1 MRTYENVAPIA
12 VVGMACR
19 LPGAAGPGAFW
30 DLLGAG
36 RDAVGPA
43 PAGRW
48 SHQGGAAAG
57 QPERAGYLE
66 RVDTF
71 DAEFFGVSPREAAAM
86 DPHQR
91 LMLELCW
98 EATEH
103 SRTHPDHLRAGRTG
117 VFTAAMWDEYAHLT
131 LGHGTV
137 DPYAFAGAQRGVLAG
152 RVSYAMGLTGP
163 SLSVDAGQSSSLVA
177 VHLACESL
185 RRGESTVALVGG
197 VNLIVT
203 PGTTAGARAMGALSA
218 DGHCRPFDAG
228 ADGYVRGEGGAVV
241 VLKPLA
247 SARADGD
254 VVHGL
259 LLGSAVNND
268 GGGDSLTAP
277 RRAAQEEVLRLAHE
291 RAGTDPARVQY
302 VELHGTGTAVGD
314 PVEAAA
320 LGAVYGAGRP
330 PGDPL
335 RVGSAKSN
343 VGHLEAAA
351 GLVGLVKTVLSLR
364 HRELPPS
371 PHFTRE
377 HPDIPLARLGL
388 RVQAERGPWPHPE
401 RPLLAGVSA
410 FGMGG
415 TNCHVV
421 LAQPPG
427 AEPEHGAEDGPEHD
441 AARGPAD
448 TAGETDAAD
457 AAGETGAV
465 LAGDGARADGPVPW
479 VLTAR
484 GSAALRAQAER
495 LREHVAA
502 HPADDH
508 RDIGHALATTRTA
521 FEHRAVVVGRDR
533 DALVSGLA
541 ALAAGERDAGLVRG
555 VARDAV
561 RPVLVFPGQG
571 AQWVGMARELLA
583 TSPVFARRMARCGE
597 ALAPHVDW
605 DFAAAVNGPLD
616 RVDVVQPLLW
626 AVTVSLAE
634 LWRSYGVEPA
644 AVVGHSQGEIAAA
657 VVAGA
662 LTLED
667 GARVVALRS
676 RLIGAHLSGH
686 GGMLAVELPHA
697 QARARVAPYA
707 DRAAVAVVNGPL
719 STVVGGEVAALDALA
734 AGCAEDGVR
743 TKRLPMDYASHGPG
757 VAAIG
762 DELLAGLADLA
773 PRPPRVPFYSTV
785 EGRVRPDTEPLDA
798 AYWLRNEREV
808 VDFERITRLL
818 LADGHTVFVEAS
830 SHPVLIMGIEE
841 TAEAVA
847 EETAKAAGRAGA
859 GGAGRV
865 AVVGSLRR
873 DEGGPDRF
881 LRSVA
886 AAFAAGVPVDWSP
899 ALPGAR
905 PVDLPTYAFQRTS
918 HWATP
923 VTGHPAD
930 ADRSGTG
937 HEAPHGADGAAPG
950 TEHGAAD
957 TPDTAARGT
966 GHGAPAEP
974 APSHGARGGDGE
986 AGQPRSPL
994 ALLATAPAPE
1004 REAALLDLVREHAA
1018 AVLGH
1023 GTAGDIEPDKSFRD
1037 AGLTSLSA
1045 VEFRD
1050 VLGEAT
1056 GLSLPSTVLYRHPTP
1071 QELARQLHTDLF
1083 PHQAQ
1088 SAASELPDLW
1098 ADVESLERHLAAGAI
1113 DDTVRTRVSERLRN
1127 LLWKI
1132 DATGP
1137 SDGGPV
1143 ADPAAGDGL
1152 ASASDDE
1159 MFALINKELGI
1170 G

>member
-36 RDAVGPA
+36 RDTVGPA
-43 PAGRW
+43 PTGRW
-48 SHQGGAAAG
+48 AHQGDDAAG
-57 QPERAGYLE
+57 HPERAGYLE

-71 DAEFFGVSPREAAAM
+71 DAEFFGISPREAAAM

-103 SRTHPDHLRAGRTG
+103 SRTHPDGLRAGRTG

-131 LGHGTV
+131 LRHGTA

-185 RRGESTVALVGG
+185 RRGETTVALVGG
-197 VNLIVT
+197 VNLIVA

-247 SARADGD
+247 AARADGD

-314 PVEAAA
+314 PVEASA
-320 LGAVYGAGRP
+320 LGAVYGAERP
-330 PGDPL
+330 AGDPL

-351 GLVGLVKTVLSLR
+351 GLVGLIKTVLSLR

-371 PHFTRE
+371 PHFTQE

-427 AEPEHGAEDGPEHD
+427 AEPEHGAEGGAEDGIEHD

-448 TAGETDAAD
+448 
-457 AAGETGAV
+457 AAGEAHAT
-465 LAGDGARADGPVPW
+465 DPGARADGPVPW

-484 GSAALRAQAER
+484 GGAALRAQAER
-495 LREHVAA
+495 LRAHVAA

-521 FEHRAVVVGRDR
+521 FEHRAVLVGADR
-533 DALVSGLA
+533 HALVAGLT

-583 TSPVFARRMARCGE
+583 TSPVFAERMARCGA

-686 GGMLAVELPHA
+686 GGMLAVELPRA

-707 DRAAVAVVNGPL
+707 DRAAVTVVNGPL
-719 STVVGGEVAALDALA
+719 STVLGGEVAALEALA
-734 AGCAEDGVR
+734 AGCAKDGVR

-773 PRPPRVPFYSTV
+773 PRAPRVPFYSTV

-818 LADGHTVFVEAS
+818 LADGHTVFIEVS

-899 ALPGAR
+899 AFPGAR
-905 PVDLPTYAFQRTS
+905 PVDLPTYAFQRAS

-923 VTGHPAD
+923 ATGHPAD
-930 ADRSGTG
+930 ADRSAAA
-937 HEAPHGADGAAPG
+937 HEAPHGAPHGADGAAPD
-950 TEHGAAD
+950 TEHGAA
-957 TPDTAARGT
+957 DTAARGT
-966 GHGAPAEP
+966 GHGAPAAP
-974 APSHGARGGDGE
+974 APHGAPGDDRQP
-986 AGQPRSPL
+986 GQPHP
-994 ALLATAPAPE
+994 LLARLAAAPAPE

-1056 GLSLPSTVLYRHPTP
+1056 GLRLPSTVLYRHPTP

-1083 PHQAQ
+1083 PHQAPP
-1088 SAASELPDLW
+1088 AASELPDLW
-1098 ADVESLERHLAAGAI
+1098 ADVESLERRLAAGTIGDA
-1113 DDTVRTRVSERLRN
+1113 DRARVSERLRT

-1137 SDGGPV
+1137 SDGGP
-1143 ADPAAGDGL
+1143 AAAPAAGDGL

>member
-30 DLLGAG
+30 DLLAAG

-48 SHQGGAAAG
+48 AHQGGDAAG
-57 QPERAGYLE
+57 HPERAGYLE

-71 DAEFFGVSPREAAAM
+71 DAEFFGISPREAAAM

-103 SRTHPDHLRAGRTG
+103 SRTRPDGLRADRTG

-131 LGHGTV
+131 LRHGTT

-197 VNLIVT
+197 VNLIVA

-247 SARADGD
+247 AARADGD

-314 PVEAAA
+314 PVEASA
-320 LGAVYGAGRP
+320 LGAVHGAGRP
-330 PGDPL
+330 AGDPL

-351 GLVGLVKTVLSLR
+351 GLVGLIKTVLSLR

-371 PHFTRE
+371 PHFTQE

-427 AEPEHGAEDGPEHD
+427 AEPEHGAEGDAERGPAHD
-441 AARGPAD
+441 TARGPAD
-448 TAGETDAAD
+448 APGGTGAAD
-457 AAGETGAV
+457 P
-465 LAGDGARADGPVPW
+465 GARADGPVPW

-484 GSAALRAQAER
+484 GGAALRAQAER
-495 LREHVAA
+495 LRAHVAA
-502 HPADDH
+502 RPADDH
-508 RDIGHALATTRTA
+508 RDIGYALATTRTA
-521 FEHRAVVVGRDR
+521 FEHRAVLVGTDR
-533 DALVSGLA
+533 HALVAGLT

-555 VARDAV
+555 VARGTE

-583 TSPVFARRMARCGE
+583 ASPVFAERMARCGA

-686 GGMLAVELPHA
+686 GGMLAVELPR
-697 QARARVAPYA
+697 ARAWARVAPYA
-707 DRAAVAVVNGPL
+707 GRAAVTVVNGPL

-734 AGCAEDGVR
+734 AGCAKDGVR

-773 PRPPRVPFYSTV
+773 PRAPRVPFYSTV

-808 VDFERITRLL
+808 VDFERITRRL
-818 LADGHTVFVEAS
+818 LADGHTVFIEVS

-847 EETAKAAGRAGA
+847 EETAKAPGRAGA

-899 ALPGAR
+899 AFPGAR

-923 VTGHPAD
+923 ATGHPAD
-930 ADRSGTG
+930 ADRSAAA
-937 HEAPHGADGAAPG
+937 HEARHGADGATPA
-950 TEHGAAD
+950 TE
-957 TPDTAARGT
+957 
-966 GHGAPAEP
+966 HGAPAEP
-974 APSHGARGGDGE
+974 APHGARSGDRRP
-986 AGQPRSPL
+986 GQPHPL
-994 ALLATAPAPE
+994 FARLAAAPAPE
-1004 REAALLDLVREHAA
+1004 REAALLDLVRQHAA

-1050 VLGEAT
+1050 LLGEAT
-1056 GLSLPSTVLYRHPTP
+1056 GLPLPSTVLYRHPTP

-1083 PHQAQ
+1083 PHQAP

-1098 ADVESLERHLAAGAI
+1098 ADVESLERRLAAGTI
-1113 DDTVRTRVSERLRN
+1113 DDADRARVSERLRT

-1137 SDGGPV
+1137 SDGG
-1143 ADPAAGDGL
+1143 PAAGDGL